1 MRTFVLITT
10 TLLCRSQ
17 AVVDRKLL
25 GELWSD
31 VVGRALD
38 NKTFQELQRMHG
50 GGESGWSYGDV
61 ETMVLQGLI
70 KQGLVRKLT
79 PR

>member
-1 MRTFVLITT
+1 V
-10 TLLCRSQ
+10 Q
-17 AVVDRKLL
+17 AAIDRKLL

-31 VVGRALD
+31 VVGKAMD
-38 NKTFQELQRMHG
+38 NKTFQELQRVFG
-50 GGESGWSYGDV
+50 AGESGWSYGDV
-61 ETMVLQGLI
+61 ETIVLQGLI